1 MYNIQRKF
9 IKLKLK
15 FKGGFGVGPIR
26 WELMAQSFNPLLRG
40 TVITLE
46 LTAGAVGIG
55 IIIGLIMALMRLSRN
70 PLARGFSIVYV
81 DFFRGTPLLVQILM
95 VYFAVPQLLNFQIP
109 NNYQFIAGITAMG
122 LNSGAYIAEIFRAGI
137 QSIDRGQTEAARSLG
152 MSQAQAM
159 RYVILP
165 QAVKRVIPPLGNEFI
180 ALLKDSSLV
189 AIIALEDLMYTG
201 KIIAGRTYQP
211 LPIYLEVAL
220 FYLVMT
226 LILSR
231 FVNYTERRLGKND
244 SR

>member
-1 MYNIQRKF
+1 MYNNQKKSADMF
-9 IKLKLK
+9 ILV
-15 FKGGFGVGPIR
+15 KGGFSVGTIR
-26 WELMAQSFNPLLRG
+26 WEVMTDSFDPLLRG
-40 TVITLE
+40 TVITLQ

-55 IIIGLIMALMRLSRN
+55 IIIGLVMALLRLSRN
-70 PLARGFSIVYV
+70 PILRGISIAYV

-95 VYFAVPQLLNFQIP
+95 VYFAVPQLLGFQIP
-109 NNYQFIAGITAMG
+109 GNYQFIAGISAMG
-122 LNSGAYIAEIFRAGI
+122 LNSGAYISEIFRAGI

-189 AIIALEDLMYTG
+189 AIIALEDLMYTA

-211 LPIYLEVAL
+211 FPVYLMAAL

-231 FVNYTERRLGKND
+231 LVNYTERRLGQND

>member
-1 MYNIQRKF
+1 MGQ
-9 IKLKLK
+9 L
-15 FKGGFGVGPIR
+15 R
-26 WELMAQSFNPLLRG
+26 WELMAESFGPLLRG

-46 LTAGAVGIG
+46 LTAGAVAMGIV
-55 IIIGLIMALMRLSRN
+55 IGLFMALMRLSDNR
-70 PLARGFSIVYV
+70 LFRGFAIAYI

-95 VYFAVPQLLNFQIP
+95 VYFAVPQLLGFQTP
-109 NNYQFIAGITAMG
+109 DNYQFIAGIAAMG
-122 LNSGAYIAEIFRAGI
+122 LNSGAYIAEIFRSGI

-152 MSQAQAM
+152 MTQAQAM
-159 RYVILP
+159 RYIILP
-165 QAVKRVIPPLGNEFI
+165 QAFKRVIPPLGNEFI

-189 AIIALEDLMYTG
+189 AIIALEDLMYSG
-201 KIIAGRTYQP
+201 KIIVGRTYQP
-211 LPIYLEVAL
+211 FVVYFEVAM

>member
-1 MYNIQRKF
+1 M
-9 IKLKLK
+9 
-15 FKGGFGVGPIR
+15 GPIR
-26 WELMAQSFNPLLRG
+26 WELMAESFKPLLRG

-46 LTAGAVGIG
+46 LTAGAVAVGIVL
-55 IIIGLIMALMRLSRN
+55 GLFMALMRLSRYRV
-70 PLARGFSIVYV
+70 LRAFTIAYV
-81 DFFRGTPLLVQILM
+81 DFFRGTPLLVQILF
-95 VYFAVPQLLNFQIP
+95 VYYAVPQLLGFQSP
-109 NNYQFIAGITAMG
+109 DNYKFIAAIAAMG

-152 MSQAQAM
+152 MTQAQAM

-165 QAVKRVIPPLGNEFI
+165 QAFKRVIPPLGNEFI

-189 AIIALEDLMYTG
+189 AIIALEDLMYSG
-201 KIIAGRTYQP
+201 KIIAGRTYQNI
-211 LPIYLEVAL
+211 PIYLEVAL

-231 FVNYTERRLGKND
+231 IVNYTERRLGQSD

>member
-1 MYNIQRKF
+1 
-9 IKLKLK
+9 
-15 FKGGFGVGPIR
+15 VGQLR
-26 WELMAQSFNPLLRG
+26 WELMAENIRPLLQG

-46 LTAGAVGIG
+46 LTAGAVAMGIV
-55 IIIGLIMALMRLSRN
+55 IGLFMALMRLSDNR
-70 PLARGFSIVYV
+70 LFRGIAIAYI

-95 VYFAVPQLLNFQIP
+95 VYFAVPQLLGFQTP
-109 NNYQFIAGITAMG
+109 DNYQFIAGILAMG
-122 LNSGAYIAEIFRAGI
+122 LNSGAYIAEIFRSGI
-137 QSIDRGQTEAARSLG
+137 QSIDRGQSEAARSLG
-152 MSQAQAM
+152 MTQFQAM

-165 QAVKRVIPPLGNEFI
+165 QAFKRVIPPLGNEFI

-201 KIIAGRTYQP
+201 KIIVGRTYQP
-211 LPIYLEVAL
+211 FVIYLEVAL

-231 FVNYTERRLGKND
+231 FVNYTERRFGKND

>member
-1 MYNIQRKF
+1 MGE
-9 IKLKLK
+9 L
-15 FKGGFGVGPIR
+15 R
-26 WELMAQSFNPLLRG
+26 WDLMAGSLKPLLKG

-46 LTAGAVGIG
+46 LTAGAVAIG
-55 IIIGLIMALMRLSRN
+55 IVIGLFMALMRLSNSRLLRG
-70 PLARGFSIVYV
+70 LAIAYI
-81 DFFRGTPLLVQILM
+81 DFFRGTPLMVQILM
-95 VYFAVPQLLNFQIP
+95 VYFAVPQLLGFQIP
-109 NNYQFIAGITAMG
+109 GNYQFVAGIAAMG
-122 LNSGAYIAEIFRAGI
+122 LNSGAYIAEIFRSGI
-137 QSIDRGQTEAARSLG
+137 QSIDRGQSEAARSLG
-152 MSQAQAM
+152 MSHAQAM

-201 KIIAGRTYQP
+201 KLIVSRTYQP
-211 LPIYLEVAL
+211 FVIYFEVAM

-231 FVNYTERRLGKND
+231 FVNYTERRLGKSD